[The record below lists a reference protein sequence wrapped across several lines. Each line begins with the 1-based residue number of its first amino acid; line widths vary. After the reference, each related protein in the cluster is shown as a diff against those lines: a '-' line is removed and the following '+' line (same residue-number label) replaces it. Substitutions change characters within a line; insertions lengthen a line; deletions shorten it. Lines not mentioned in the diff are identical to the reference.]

1 MTNENN
7 SIIIKA
13 LDVYY
18 SYPDEDNNPDNA
30 VNALSGLSAEI
41 PRGKFTAV
49 IGHNG
54 SGKSTLAKLLS
65 AILLPDSGT
74 VTVYRAG
81 FDKPLESSDEN
92 NNFDIRKTVG
102 MVFQNPDNQ
111 LVATIVEDD
120 VAFAPENLGVQP
132 KEIRERVDDALKTVG
147 LSAYA
152 THDTHKLSGGQKQR
166 VAIAGMLAMNP
177 QCIIFDESTA
187 MLDPQGRKDIMQT
200 ILTLIDRGI
209 TVVLITHY
217 MNEAAMADNII
228 LVDHGKVILSGTPDE
243 VFMQSDLLS
252 EHGLEAPQAA
262 ALVQSLKKSGVDI
275 RVKGVLD
282 ANDAANAIIEALK
295 KSGKYTGVQNNA

>member
-81 FDKPLESSDEN
+81 FDKPLESSDET

-120 VAFAPENLGVQP
+120 VAFAPENLGVPP

-282 ANDAANAIIEALK
+282 ADDAANAIIEALK
-295 KSGKYTGVQNNA
+295 NSGKYTGVQNNA